1 MSVKPQKTISTQAAL
16 IPLCVLIIG
25 IVSIL
30 LSVGPDN
37 IQMLS
42 QPLLIVCGLLAL
54 AISVYHRRPLRRSL
68 RVSSYKSLV
77 QAMPVLAI
85 LLLIGTVSATWMF
98 SGVVPSLI
106 CYGMEILNQKMFLAT
121 ACAVCAVV
129 SVMSGSSWTT
139 IATIGVAFMGIG
151 TMWGYSP
158 GWIAGAIISGAYFGD
173 KISPLSDT
181 TVLASS
187 TCGVPLMEHI
197 RYMMWTTTPAMLVAL
212 LTYMAVGFSVPT
224 VAGSQNSEILTELQH
239 TFNISPLC
247 LLIPV
252 VTLIVLAFRVGTIKT
267 LIICTI
273 MGIAGIFI
281 LQPQVLSLLEQSSAS
296 DGGLWLHIRTIVGLL
311 ASETSLNLS
320 NPLLNSLVSTGGMA
334 GMMPTITLV
343 LSALFFGTS
352 MMASGL
358 LSVIT
363 HAITQRLRKNGKIIS
378 STAATGLLLNSF
390 TGDQYLS
397 IILCGNVYRNLYRRR
412 FLEPRLLSRT
422 IEDSTSVTSVLIPWN
437 SCGLTQSAV
446 LGVSTLVYM
455 PFCIFN
461 LASPV
466 MTLIFGWTGFRIK
479 TSGNVS
485 SIAGIQPGV
494 E

>member
-1 MSVKPQKTISTQAAL
+1 MSEKPHKKLTTTVAL
-16 IPLCVLIIG
+16 IPLFVLISG
-25 IVSIL
+25 IASIL
-30 LSVGPDN
+30 VVCGPDN

-42 QPLLIVCGLLAL
+42 QPLLIMCGLIAL
-54 AISVYHRRPLRRSL
+54 AIARIYRRPLRRPL
-68 RVSSYKSLV
+68 QVSAYKSMT
-77 QAMPVLAI
+77 QALPVLAI

-139 IATIGVAFMGIG
+139 IATIGVGFMGLG
-151 TMWGYSP
+151 TMWGYSS

-197 RYMMWTTTPAMLVAL
+197 RYMMWTTTPAMLIAL
-212 LTYMAVGFSVPT
+212 FAYMAVGMT
-224 VAGSQNSEILTELQH
+224 VTPVSDIQSSEVLASLH
-239 TFNISPLC
+239 TVFNISPWC

-252 VTLIVLAFRVGTIKT
+252 ATLLVLLFRVGTIKT
-267 LIICTI
+267 LVLSTI
-273 MGIAGIFI
+273 MGIVGIFV
-281 LQPQVLSLLEQSSAS
+281 LQPQVLSIIEQQTCSIASGMWVHLSAIS
-296 DGGLWLHIRTIVGLL
+296 GILVT
-311 ASETSLNLS
+311 ETSLNFSEPILD
-320 NPLLNSLVSTGGMA
+320 SLVSTGGMA
-334 GMMPTITLV
+334 GMMPTVTLV
-343 LSALFFGTS
+343 LNALFFGTS

-358 LSVIT
+358 LSKIT
-363 HAITQRLRKNGKIIS
+363 HSITSRLSKNGKIIS

-397 IILCGNVYRNLYRRR
+397 IILCGNLYRNLYRRR

-446 LGVSTLVYM
+446 LGVATLTYL

-461 LASPV
+461 LASPI
-466 MTLIFGWTGFRIK
+466 MTLLFGLTGYRIRA
-479 TSGNVS
+479 TSTICRV
-485 SIAGIQPGV
+485 
-494 E
+494 

>member
-1 MSVKPQKTISTQAAL
+1 MSDKSIKGLTTAVAL
-16 IPLCVLIIG
+16 IPLYMLIIG

-30 LSVGPDN
+30 VVAGPGN
-37 IQMLS
+37 IQQLS
-42 QPLLIVCGLLAL
+42 QPLLIMCGMIAL
-54 AISVYHRRPLRRSL
+54 IIARLYRRPLRRTLQISAN
-68 RVSSYKSLV
+68 KSLT
-77 QAMPVLAI
+77 QALPVLAI

-139 IATIGVAFMGIG
+139 IATIGVAFMGMG

-187 TCGVPLMEHI
+187 TCGVSLMEHI
-197 RYMMWTTTPAMLVAL
+197 RYMMWTTIPAMLIAL
-212 LTYMAVGFSVPT
+212 FVYMVVGMIVVPSPD
-224 VAGSQNSEILTELQH
+224 VQNSDILSALH
-239 TFNISPLC
+239 ATFNISPLC
-247 LLIPV
+247 LLIPIA
-252 VTLIVLAFRVGTIKT
+252 TLGVLLLRVGTIKT
-267 LIICTI
+267 LIISTI
-273 MGIAGIFI
+273 MGVIGIFV
-281 LQPQVLSLLEQSSAS
+281 LQPQVLSVIEQTPFSNAS
-296 DGGLWLHIRTIVGLL
+296 LWLHISAISGILI
-311 ASETSLNLS
+311 SETSLNFSEPILD
-320 NPLLNSLVSTGGMA
+320 SLVSTGGMA

-358 LSVIT
+358 LSKIT
-363 HAITQRLRKNGKIIS
+363 HSITSRLSKNGEIIS

-397 IILCGNVYRNLYRRR
+397 IILCGHLYRNLYRRR
-412 FLEPRLLSRT
+412 FLEPKLLSRT

-446 LGVSTLVYM
+446 LGVATLSYL

-461 LASPV
+461 LASPF
-466 MTLIFGWTGFRIK
+466 MTLLFGLTGYRIRHYQPAYK
-479 TSGNVS
+479 TSGK
-485 SIAGIQPGV
+485 
-494 E
+494 